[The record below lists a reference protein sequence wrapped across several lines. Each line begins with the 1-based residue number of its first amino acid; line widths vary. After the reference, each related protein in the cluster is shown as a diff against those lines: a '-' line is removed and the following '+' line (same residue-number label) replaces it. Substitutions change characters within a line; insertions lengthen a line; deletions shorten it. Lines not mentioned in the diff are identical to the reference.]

1 MSFFGKKKVVKD
13 NAENIRTKDF
23 FDCILPGSIRFFAKY
38 YIVGDSYCS
47 VWTVREYPPTTE
59 EQAILAQLADR
70 TGVTVRLYHRRV
82 TPRGGKADRQQRH
95 PEESAH
101 GG

>member
-1 MSFFGKKKVVKD
+1 MSLFKKKKKG
-13 NAENIRTKDF
+13 NADSEEAIRTKDF
-23 FDCILPGSIRFFAKY
+23 FDCILPGNIRFFANY
-38 YIVGDSYCS
+38 YIVGDAYCC

-82 TPRGGKADRQQRH
+82 TPA
-95 PEESAH
+95 EEKQISSTSWRPRRI
-101 GG
+101 